1 MRRCAPCKEAVPMS
15 MPEPIPRSTEGQR
28 RRTRQQGRSR
38 CCRVAISLDASEQA
52 ELEQAARTEG
62 LTVSAFVAE
71 KALAAARRT
80 VLPATAPL
88 REALAELV
96 RATFQVQKVGTNLN
110 QAVAA
115 LNATGEAPGN
125 LIQYA
130 RYAMAV
136 IEKLDEIA
144 RKVSQRLP

>member
-1 MRRCAPCKEAVPMS
+1 MGKAA
-15 MPEPIPRSTEGQR
+15 EGVVSGLDQR
-28 RRTRQQGRSR
+28 RRARRKGGSR
-38 CCRVAISLDASEQA
+38 CCRVGISVDDGELA
-52 ELEQAARTEG
+52 ELEEAAKTEG

-71 KALAAARRT
+71 RALAAARGASPVQT
-80 VLPATAPL
+80 GPL

-96 RATFQVQKVGTNLN
+96 RATVQVQKVGTNLN

-130 RYAMAV
+130 RYSAVV
-136 IEKLDEIA
+136 IERLDQIA
-144 RKVSQRLP
+144 AKVSRRLP